1 LAFGNPKQ
9 QSNRAQGFPQNPHPK
24 SQGTHPRQ
32 AKICTT
38 ARRDLQLLLL
48 KSLAFV
54 EEQQQETTTTDN
66 NGIPP
71 YRHYRHG

>member
-1 LAFGNPKQ
+1 
-9 QSNRAQGFPQNPHPK
+9 
-24 SQGTHPRQ
+24 
-32 AKICTT
+32 
-38 ARRDLQLLLL
+38 L